1 MVVQFNY
8 RNLFGFSKDSL
19 FTFQCTSEC
28 FVSILCSAW
37 NDLNYIMYCLLCQ
50 HIFEIFFNFF
60 SVKNID

>member
-28 FVSILCSAW
+28 FVSILCSSQ
-37 NDLNYIMYCLLCQ
+37 NDFDYIMYCSLCQ

-60 SVKNID
+60 RVKNMN